1 MKEFI
6 AEPGVEYTVHTE
18 WDWTNPEIPKDFSLV
33 AYGMGGQEL
42 QLTHKGG
49 LQSVDLPYQPRMGN
63 INSPDTPT
71 VVVPPPLPADPK
83 PTGDGTCDE
92 ELKKAVNDY
101 TPPTTIPWLKCGLWY
116 DLKTHSSGKT
126 MVVFKNGCS
135 PTLKTTFTVTMKKTD
150 WDEA

>member
-150 WDEA
+150 WAEA